1 MRGRNHIAA
10 LNELRETMESTDFQ
24 VAQHFVQGEL
34 SAKLQD
40 PVFRYGVVMPSART
54 DETRALNAKI
64 NAIGNFYEGIGA
76 LVTAGLVER
85 ELVLQIWGDNVVT
98 AWEKLAPVAAM
109 ARRGKGDVLREN
121 FEYLTVLSQDWA
133 GRIPRA
139 PIPLAYVG
147 LRSRTSGSKR
157 TSSML
162 PR

>member
-1 MRGRNHIAA
+1 
-10 LNELRETMESTDFQ
+10 
-24 VAQHFVQGEL
+24 
-34 SAKLQD
+34 
-40 PVFRYGVVMPSART
+40 MPSART

-133 GRIPRA
+133 AAHPKGTYPAGVRRVTLKDEWLEA
-139 PIPLAYVG
+139 DEQYAASLA
-147 LRSRTSGSKR
+147 TA
-157 TSSML
+157 
-162 PR
+162 